1 MCEQRLGMDNIV
13 LKKQGRMLPQLGKAE
28 PIEKEYRSMERTNSS
43 KVKELLFFP
52 NSKER
57 RLPDIYMMI

>member
-1 MCEQRLGMDNIV
+1 MCEQRICVDNIV
-13 LKKQGRMLPQLGKAE
+13 LKKQGRMLPPLGKTD
-28 PIEKEYRSMERTNSS
+28 PIEKEYRSMERSHSS

-52 NSKER
+52 TKER